1 MGGGRIVNKT
11 FRQSDIAEMC
21 GATRETVAELM
32 SAMKK
37 QGIIGTRRRRIVIED
52 RAALEQLAEKQ

>member
-1 MGGGRIVNKT
+1 
-11 FRQSDIAEMC
+11 
-21 GATRETVAELM
+21 M

-52 RAALEQLAEKQ
+52 RAALEALSTKQ